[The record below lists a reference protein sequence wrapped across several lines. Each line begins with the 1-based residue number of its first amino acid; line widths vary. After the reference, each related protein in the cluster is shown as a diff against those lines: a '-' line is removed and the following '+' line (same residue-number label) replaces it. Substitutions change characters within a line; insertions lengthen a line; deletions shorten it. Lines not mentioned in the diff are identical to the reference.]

1 LRILLPRVQQS
12 SQGAGTPTGGGLSRV
27 VPPPD
32 FFHGLLL
39 AATLT
44 LAWDA
49 NTDPAVVGYYLYYGQ
64 LTGSYTTK
72 IDVGNVTQYTVSNL
86 LDGTTYYFAATDYD
100 AGRQE
105 SGFSNEVS
113 ATTPAPTH
121 GHGHR
126 HNKP

>member
-1 LRILLPRVQQS
+1 LRILLPAYNNPAR
-12 SQGAGTPTGGGLSRV
+12 ARGLVGRRSLPSR
-27 VPPPD
+27 PAAR
-32 FFHGLLL
+32 FFPLL

-72 IDVGNVTQYTVSNL
+72 IDVGNVTQYSVGNL

-121 GHGHR
+121 GHGHG
-126 HNKP
+126 HK